1 MKGLPKLLNI
11 LNNIIMK
18 NRIEN
23 NSENESFEQFQ
34 NESGILGNSSAILQ
48 IFETIEHVAP
58 IDISVLV
65 IGESGTGK
73 ELIAQAIHKRSG
85 RATKPLIIV
94 NCGAI
99 PEGIIES
106 ELFGHEKG
114 AFTGAVGLRKG
125 FFEMAD
131 GGTIFLDEIGE
142 MPLNA
147 QVKILRVLEGK
158 EFTRVGSADPK
169 KVNVRIIAAT
179 NRELDQEVKNGT
191 FRQDLYFRLHAV
203 TILVPPLRVRKEDI
217 PLLARTFADQFC
229 KENHIEFQG
238 FDESAFTVMNGY
250 HWPGNVRELKNLIES
265 MIILEKGGRIN
276 QNIVLKYIDVGSPG
290 PRNLPM
296 AFNRPTEQIEREF
309 IYRAL
314 LDLKSEIS
322 QLREIIL
329 TRLFPPR
336 RLKGWEPENTI
347 IIPHGNEEIV
357 YDEMTMEPGSIPS
370 LEEMEKKLIQD
381 TLDRFDGN
389 KRKTAKS
396 LRISERTLYRKIKE
410 YNLPY

>member
-1 MKGLPKLLNI
+1 MKTL
-11 LNNIIMK
+11 
-18 NRIEN
+18 IEN
-23 NSENESFEQFQ
+23 KLEAPLANFEEFQ
-34 NESGILGNSSAILQ
+34 TESGIIGNSLAIRQ
-48 IFETIEHVAP
+48 IFETIEQVAP
-58 IDISVLV
+58 SDISILI

-73 ELIAQAIHKRSG
+73 ELVVRAIHNKSR
-85 RATKPLIIV
+85 RADKPLIIV

-114 AFTGAVGLRKG
+114 AFTGAVGMRKG

-158 EFTRVGSADPK
+158 EFSRVGSAESKQVD
-169 KVNVRIIAAT
+169 VRIIAAT
-179 NRELDQEVKNGT
+179 NRELDRDVQNGT
-191 FRQDLYFRLHAV
+191 VRQDLYFRLHAV
-203 TILVPPLRVRKEDI
+203 TIHVPPLRARKEDI
-217 PLLARTFADQFC
+217 PLLARAFANKFSI
-229 KENHIEFQG
+229 ENHIEFQG
-238 FDESAFTVMNGY
+238 FTESALALMKNH
-250 HWPGNVRELKNLIES
+250 HWPGNIRELKNLIES
-265 MIILEKGGRIN
+265 MILLEKGQLID
-276 QNIVLKYIDVGSPG
+276 QNIVLKYIISSSPER
-290 PRNLPM
+290 RNLPIPV
-296 AFNRPTEQIEREF
+296 NRPPEQVEREF

-336 RLKGWEPENTI
+336 RLQRWEPEETI
-347 IIPHGNEEIV
+347 LIPHENGEIV
-357 YDEMTMEPGSIPS
+357 YDESVTETRPLVS
-370 LEEMEKKLIQD
+370 LQEMEKRMIEEALQ
-381 TLDRFDGN
+381 RFHGN
-389 KRKTAKS
+389 KRKTAQNLK
-396 LRISERTLYRKIKE
+396 ISERTLYRKIKE

>member
-1 MKGLPKLLNI
+1 
-11 LNNIIMK
+11 MK
-18 NRIEN
+18 NLAEN
-23 NSENESFEQFQ
+23 RLERESFGEFQ
-34 NESGILGNSSAILQ
+34 NKSGIIGDSQAIRQ
-48 IFETIEHVAP
+48 IFETIEQVAP
-58 IDISVLV
+58 IDISVLI

-73 ELIAQAIHKRSG
+73 ELVARAIHKRSR
-85 RATKPLIIV
+85 RAEKPFIIV
-94 NCGAI
+94 NSGAI

-114 AFTGAVGLRKG
+114 AFTGAIGIRKG

-158 EFTRVGSADPK
+158 EFSRVGSAQPK
-169 KVNVRIIAAT
+169 NVDVRIIAAT
-179 NRELDQEVKNGT
+179 NRELDREVQNGS

-203 TILVPPLRVRKEDI
+203 TVQVPPLRSRKEDI
-217 PLLARTFADQFC
+217 SLLSKTFAIQFC
-229 KENHIEFQG
+229 KENHIDFRG
-238 FDESAFTVMNGY
+238 FDESAFTVMKNY
-250 HWPGNVRELKNLIES
+250 QWPGNVRELKNLIES
-265 MIILEKGGRIN
+265 IIILEKGQKID
-276 QNIVLKYIDVGSPG
+276 QQIILKYLNTISPEM
-290 PRNLPM
+290 RNLPM
-296 AFNRPTEQIEREF
+296 LVNRPPEQVEREF

-336 RLKGWEPENTI
+336 RLKSWEPDDTI
-347 IIPHGNEEIV
+347 VIPHGNGEII
-357 YDEMTMEPGSIPS
+357 YDESSSELKPLIS
-370 LEEMEKKLIQD
+370 LGEMEKRLIEE
-381 TLDRFDGN
+381 TLNRFDGN

-396 LRISERTLYRKIKE
+396 LKISERTLYRKIKE

>member
-1 MKGLPKLLNI
+1 
-11 LNNIIMK
+11 MK
-18 NRIEN
+18 NRVEN
-23 NSENESFEQFQ
+23 SVESESFEQFQ
-34 NESGILGNSSAILQ
+34 RESGIIGNSQAIRQ
-48 IFETIEHVAP
+48 IFETIQQVAP
-58 IDISVLV
+58 SDISVLI

-73 ELIAQAIHKRSG
+73 ELVAKAIHNRSR
-85 RATKPLIIV
+85 RAAKPLIIV
-94 NCGAI
+94 NSGAI

-114 AFTGAVGLRKG
+114 AFTGAVGVRKG

-158 EFTRVGSADPK
+158 EFSRVGSADPK
-169 KVNVRIIAAT
+169 KTDVRIIAAT
-179 NRELDQEVKNGT
+179 NRELDRELQNGS
-191 FRQDLYFRLHAV
+191 FRHDLYFRLHAV
-203 TILVPPLRVRKEDI
+203 TIQLPPLRARKEDI
-217 PLLARTFADQFC
+217 PLLARTFANQFC
-229 KENHIEFQG
+229 KQNHIEFQG
-238 FDESAFTVMNGY
+238 FEESALELMSDY
-250 HWPGNVRELKNLIES
+250 HWPGNVRELKNLVES
-265 MIILEKGGRIN
+265 IIILEKGQKIS
-276 QNIVLKYIDVGSPG
+276 QQILLKYIDASSLEQ
-290 PRNLPM
+290 RHLPM
-296 AFNRPTEQIEREF
+296 PVNRSTEQVEREF

-336 RLKGWEPENTI
+336 RLKSWEPEDTI
-347 IIPHGNEEIV
+347 VIPHQNGEII
-357 YDEMTMEPGSIPS
+357 YDETPMDSKAMPS
-370 LEEMEKKLIQD
+370 LEEMERQLID
-381 TLDRFDGN
+381 GTLQRFDGN

-396 LRISERTLYRKIKE
+396 LKISERTLYRKIKE

>member
-1 MKGLPKLLNI
+1 
-11 LNNIIMK
+11 MK
-18 NRIEN
+18 NRIKDSLQRER
-23 NSENESFEQFQ
+23 FEQFQ
-34 NESGILGNSSAILQ
+34 NESGIIGNSQAIRQ
-48 IFETIEHVAP
+48 IFETIEQVAP
-58 IDISVLV
+58 IDISVLI

-73 ELIAQAIHKRSG
+73 ELVAKAIHKRSR
-85 RATKPLIIV
+85 RAAKPFIIV
-94 NCGAI
+94 NSGAI

-114 AFTGAVGLRKG
+114 AFTGAVGVRKG

-142 MPLNA
+142 MPSNA

-169 KVNVRIIAAT
+169 RVNVRIMAAT
-179 NRELDQEVKNGT
+179 NRELDREVQNGT

-203 TILVPPLRVRKEDI
+203 TIQVPPLRARNEDI
-217 PLLARTFADQFC
+217 PLLAKTFANQFS

-238 FDESAFTVMNGY
+238 FDESALELMSDY

-265 MIILEKGGRIN
+265 IIILEKGNKIN
-276 QNIVLKYIDVGSPG
+276 RPILLRYIDADSPEL
-290 PRNLPM
+290 RNLPM
-296 AFNRPTEQIEREF
+296 PVNRPTEQVEREF

-336 RLKGWEPENTI
+336 RLKSWEPEDTI
-347 IIPHGNEEIV
+347 VIPHENDEII
-357 YDEMTMEPGSIPS
+357 YDDTPVESKPMPS
-370 LEEMEKKLIQD
+370 LEDMERRLIEE
-381 TLDRFDGN
+381 TLHRFDGN

-396 LRISERTLYRKIKE
+396 LKISERTLYRKIRE

>member
-1 MKGLPKLLNI
+1 MKD
-11 LNNIIMK
+11 
-18 NRIEN
+18 RVEN
-23 NSENESFEQFQ
+23 NSSQESYKQFQ
-34 NESGILGNSSAILQ
+34 NESGILGNSPAIQQ

-73 ELIAQAIHKRSG
+73 ELVARAIHKRSH
-85 RATKPLIIV
+85 RAASPMIVV

-125 FFEMAD
+125 YFEMAD

-158 EFTRVGSADPK
+158 EFSRVGSAEPK
-169 KVNVRIIAAT
+169 KADVRIIAAT
-179 NRELDQEVKNGT
+179 NRELDNEVKNGT

-203 TILVPPLRVRKEDI
+203 TIHVLPLRARTEDI
-217 PLLARTFADQFC
+217 PLLAQTFADQFC

-238 FDESAFTVMNGY
+238 FDDSAFIVMKNY
-250 HWPGNVRELKNLIES
+250 HWPGNVRELKNLVES
-265 MIILEKGGRIN
+265 IIILEKGGRIG
-276 QNIVLKYIDVGSPG
+276 QPVMLKYINPVGPG
-290 PRNLPM
+290 LRNLPIPL
-296 AFNRPTEQIEREF
+296 NRPAEQIEREF

-314 LDLKSEIS
+314 LDLKTEIS
-322 QLREIIL
+322 QLRELIL

-336 RLKGWEPENTI
+336 RLKSWEPEETI
-347 IIPHGNEEIV
+347 FIPHENGEII
-357 YDEMTMEPGSIPS
+357 YDETPTESRSVPS
-370 LEEMEKKLIQD
+370 LMEMEKKLIED
-381 TLDRFDGN
+381 TLNRFDGN
-389 KRKTAKS
+389 KRKTARS
-396 LRISERTLYRKIKE
+396 LKISERTLYRKIKE

>member
-1 MKGLPKLLNI
+1 MKSKFENI
-11 LNNIIMK
+11 FE
-18 NRIEN
+18 R
-23 NSENESFEQFQ
+23 ESFEQFQ
-34 NESGILGNSSAILQ
+34 NESGIIGNSQVIRQ
-48 IFETIEHVAP
+48 IFETIEQVAP
-58 IDISVLV
+58 SDISVLI

-73 ELIAQAIHKRSG
+73 ELVAKAIHKRSR
-85 RATKPLIIV
+85 RAMKPFIVV

-114 AFTGAVGLRKG
+114 AFTGAVGVRKG

-131 GGTIFLDEIGE
+131 GGTVFLDEIGE

-158 EFTRVGSADPK
+158 EFSRVGSTDPK
-169 KVNVRIIAAT
+169 KSDIRIIAAT
-179 NRELDQEVKNGT
+179 NRELDREVQNGS

-203 TILVPPLRVRKEDI
+203 TIQVPPLRTRIEDI
-217 PLLARTFADQFC
+217 PLLANAFAKQFC

-238 FDESAFTVMNGY
+238 FDEPALELMRDY
-250 HWPGNVRELKNLIES
+250 HWPGNVRELKNLVES
-265 MIILEKGGRIN
+265 IIILEKGQKIDRQIL
-276 QNIVLKYIDVGSPG
+276 LKYIDVGVPEL
-290 PRNLPM
+290 RNLPM
-296 AFNRPTEQIEREF
+296 PVNRPTEQVEREF
-309 IYRAL
+309 IYRVL

-336 RLKGWEPENTI
+336 RLKSWEPEDTI
-347 IIPHGNEEIV
+347 VIPHENGEII
-357 YDEMTMEPGSIPS
+357 YDETLTNSKSMPS
-370 LEEMEKKLIQD
+370 LEEMERRLIED
-381 TLDRFDGN
+381 TLQKFDGN
-389 KRKTAKS
+389 KRKTANS

>member
-1 MKGLPKLLNI
+1 
-11 LNNIIMK
+11 MK
-18 NRIEN
+18 NKVDN
-23 NSENESFEQFQ
+23 NLENESFEQFQ
-34 NESGILGNSSAILQ
+34 NESGILGRSAAIQ
-48 IFETIEHVAP
+48 QVFETIEHVAP
-58 IDISVLV
+58 IDISVLI

-73 ELIAQAIHKRSG
+73 ELVAQAIHKRS
-85 RATKPLIIV
+85 RRSAKPLIIV

-114 AFTGAVGLRKG
+114 AFTGAIGFRKG
-125 FFEMAD
+125 YFEMAD

-158 EFTRVGSADPK
+158 EFTRVGSADPR
-169 KVNVRIIAAT
+169 KVDVRIIAAT
-179 NRELDQEVKNGT
+179 NRELNQEVNNGT

-203 TILVPPLRVRKEDI
+203 TIPVPPLRARKEDI
-217 PLLARTFADQFC
+217 SLLAQKFADQFC
-229 KENHIEFQG
+229 EENHIDFQG
-238 FDESAFTVMNGY
+238 FDESAFTVMQNY
-250 HWPGNVRELKNLIES
+250 HWPGNIRELKNLIES
-265 MIILEKGGRIN
+265 AIILEKGGRID
-276 QNIVLKYIDVGSPG
+276 QPVLLKHINPG
-290 PRNLPM
+290 NGGGRNLPIYV
-296 AFNRPTEQIEREF
+296 NRPTEQIEREF

-336 RLKGWEPENTI
+336 RLKSWEPADTI
-347 IIPHGNEEIV
+347 VIPHEDGEVV
-357 YDEMTMEPGSIPS
+357 YDELPTESRSIPS
-370 LEEMEKKLIQD
+370 LEDMEKKLIEE
-381 TLDRFDGN
+381 TLNRFDGN

-396 LRISERTLYRKIKE
+396 LKISERTLYRKIKD

>member
-1 MKGLPKLLNI
+1 
-11 LNNIIMK
+11 MK
-18 NRIEN
+18 NKIEDN
-23 NSENESFEQFQ
+23 LENESFEQFQ
-34 NESGILGNSSAILQ
+34 NEFGILGKSAAIQQ

-73 ELIAQAIHKRSG
+73 ELVAQAIHKRSRRG
-85 RATKPLIIV
+85 AKPLIIV

-114 AFTGAVGLRKG
+114 AFTGAIGLRKG
-125 FFEMAD
+125 YFEMAD

-169 KVNVRIIAAT
+169 KADVRIVAAT
-179 NRELDQEVKNGT
+179 NRELDQEVQNGT

-203 TILVPPLRVRKEDI
+203 TIPVPPLRARKEDI
-217 PLLARTFADQFC
+217 PLLARKFADQFC

-238 FDESAFTVMNGY
+238 FDESAFTEMQNY
-250 HWPGNVRELKNLIES
+250 HWPGNIRELKNLIERI
-265 MIILEKGGRIN
+265 IILEKGNRID
-276 QNIVLKYIDVGSPG
+276 QQVMLKQIDSGNAGV
-290 PRNLPM
+290 RNLPIYV
-296 AFNRPTEQIEREF
+296 NRPAEQIEREF

-314 LDLKSEIS
+314 LDMKSEIS

-336 RLKGWEPENTI
+336 RLKSWEPEDTI
-347 IIPHGNEEIV
+347 ILTKEDGEIV
-357 YDEMTMEPGSIPS
+357 YNELPSESRSIPS
-370 LEEMEKKLIQD
+370 LEEMEKKLIEE
-381 TLDRFDGN
+381 TLNRYDGN

-396 LRISERTLYRKIKE
+396 LKISERTLYRKIKD
-410 YNLPY
+410 YNLPN